1 MKKMKLITE
10 VKIAKDFPNIS
21 HKQRICLFGSCFS
34 ENIYNKLKESKF
46 SSSSNPFGI
55 SFNPISIH
63 QQVELIINQK
73 ISDLNI
79 ISHKDYHYSHL
90 FSRAFCLPYNSKEE
104 LKKEVN
110 KLSEKAKV
118 DLDGSDFIFLTYG
131 TAWIYEL
138 KSDSKIV
145 NNCHKQ
151 DASLFNKRLLSVS
164 EIVKSFNQ
172 IHQLFKGKKVI
183 LTVSP
188 VRHQKDGL
196 HQNQLSKSTLL
207 LAVEEICRMSDNYF
221 YFPSYEIILDELR
234 DYRFFGK
241 DLLHPNEMAI
251 DYLWEKFQSTF
262 FDEETI
268 KLVEEISSIRAS
280 LNHKSF
286 KRGSNDD
293 KLFKEKL
300 RDKISYL
307 EANFDFSFE
316 EDLAGFD

>member
-21 HKQRICLFGSCFS
+21 HTKRISLFGSCFS
-34 ENIYNKLKESKF
+34 ENIYHKLKQSKF
-46 SSSSNPFGI
+46 PSSSNPFGI

-63 QQVELIINQK
+63 QQLDFLVSKN
-73 ISDLNI
+73 ISYLNI
-79 ISHKDYHYSHL
+79 ASHQDYHFSYL
-90 FSRAFCLPYNSKEE
+90 FSKAFCLPYNSKEE

-151 DASLFNKRLLSVS
+151 EASLFHKRLLSVS
-164 EIVKSFNQ
+164 EIVESFRK
-172 IHQLFKGKKVI
+172 IHSLLKDKKVVF
-183 LTVSP
+183 TVSP

-207 LAVEEICRMSDNYF
+207 LAIEEICRMSDNYF

-234 DYRFFGK
+234 DYRFFSK
-241 DLLHPNEMAI
+241 DLLHPNEIAI
-251 DYLWEKFQSTF
+251 DYLWEKFQSAF
-262 FDEETI
+262 FDEKTLKI
-268 KLVEEISSIRAS
+268 VEEVSSIRAS

-286 KRGSNDD
+286 KKDSKEDMI
-293 KLFKEKL
+293 FKAKL
-300 RDKISYL
+300 REKISQL
-307 EANFDFSFE
+307 EIKSNLSFE
-316 EDLAGFD
+316 QDLKKLD